1 MVIIIDDEEIYEM
14 EDAEECPI
22 SRFEETKAELEMIQA
37 AESLTAAEQK
47 SAEMKA
53 DFKSLLVREVKNI
66 NTRLEMIQAL
76 MERI

>member
-1 MVIIIDDEEIYEM
+1 MIIIIDDEEIYEM
-14 EDAEECPI
+14 DAEECPI
-22 SRFEETKAELEMIQA
+22 SRFEQTKAELEVIQA

-53 DFKSLLVREVKNI
+53 DFKSLLAREVKNI